1 MGNGYRT
8 AFAATAYYKTDA
20 LWRNNHK
27 NRRFKPMPAFT
38 NQATLRYNDTV
49 TNSNIVSGEVVGV
62 ISATKTALVDLY
74 GPNDS
79 LTYVVSIVNSG
90 TAPYTGLV
98 VNDDLGGYP
107 FGQDGTL
114 YPLSYVAGSLLY
126 LVDGTAQPTPVVD
139 GGPPLQIS
147 GINLPA
153 GSNATLIYQAE
164 TTQYAPLAPQST
176 INNTV
181 TVSGG
186 GLSTP
191 VTAEETVAIRD
202 DANLTITKGISP
214 VPVAENGRLTYTF
227 VIQNQGN
234 TAAVATDNLVVTDT
248 FDPILSGLTVTLDGV
263 TLVEGTDY
271 TYNAATGE
279 FATVAGRITV
289 PAATVVQDSTTG
301 VWGLTPGAATL
312 TVSGTV

>member
-1 MGNGYRT
+1 
-8 AFAATAYYKTDA
+8 
-20 LWRNNHK
+20 
-27 NRRFKPMPAFT
+27 MPAFT

-49 TNSNIVSGEVVGV
+49 TNSNIVTGEVVGV

-74 GPNDS
+74 SPNDS

-90 TAPYTGLV
+90 TTPYTGLV
-98 VNDDLGGYP
+98 VTDDLGGYA
-107 FGQDGTL
+107 FGATETL
-114 YPLSYVAGSLLY
+114 YPLTYTPGSLLY
-126 LVDGTAQPTPVVD
+126 LVDGVAQPTPVVEA
-139 GGPPLQIS
+139 GPPLQVS
-147 GINLPA
+147 GISLPA

-164 TTQYAPLAPQST
+164 TNQYAPLAPLST

-186 GLSTP
+186 SLSTP
-191 VTAEETVAIRD
+191 VTAEETVTIRD
-202 DANLTITKGISP
+202 GANLAITKGISP

-234 TAAVATDNLVVTDT
+234 TAAIATDNLVVTDT

-289 PAATVVQDSTTG
+289 PAATAVQDPTTG
-301 VWGLTPGAATL
+301 VWGLTPGAVTL
-312 TVSGTV
+312 TVTGTV